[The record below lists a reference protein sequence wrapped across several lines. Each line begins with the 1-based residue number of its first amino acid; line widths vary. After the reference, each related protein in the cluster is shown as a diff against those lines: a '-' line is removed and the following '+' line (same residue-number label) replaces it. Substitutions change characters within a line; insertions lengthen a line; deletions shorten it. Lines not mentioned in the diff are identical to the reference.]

1 MTCVQVFD
9 GGLPELPRIIL
20 PASAQFCVQ
29 RSDGVNSGSGD
40 PTGYGT
46 ILVNTEL
53 IKFELPKYFFD
64 LYVPGRK
71 GTVPFFY
78 TGVRIYK
85 VATPS
90 RWMTRSMI
98 QRKAKRDAALAK
110 QTGQP
115 VFTAQQGKPSFT
127 KSIIDVTFDSIRFWT
142 DCPEPGRMIPAWAN
156 DEPIRWQR
164 GVLAEVG

>member
-29 RSDGVNSGSGD
+29 RSNGVDYGIGD

-85 VATPS
+85 VATPRRTS
-90 RWMTRSMI
+90 TVPNR
-98 QRKAKRDAALAK
+98 
-110 QTGQP
+110 
-115 VFTAQQGKPSFT
+115 T

>member
-1 MTCVQVFD
+1 MTCIQVFD
-9 GGLPELPRIIL
+9 GGLPETPRIVL
-20 PASAQFCVQ
+20 PASALFRVQ
-29 RSDGVNSGSGD
+29 RSDGVNYGIGD

-71 GTVPFFY
+71 GDTPFFY
-78 TGVRIYK
+78 TGVRVYK
-85 VATPS
+85 VATPRRTS
-90 RWMTRSMI
+90 
-98 QRKAKRDAALAK
+98 A
-110 QTGQP
+110 QP
-115 VFTAQQGKPSFT
+115 NRT

-142 DCPEPGRMIPAWAN
+142 DCSEPGRVIPSWAN